1 MIWEALIGGA
11 VGGLLGGPLGMT
23 AGAALGASWDV
34 LRNREAPPL
43 DANMTARHGQDGIFL
58 EAHLVEAIE
67 GGQVLLLARGPD
79 GRSLGAQV
87 PRFADDKRQF
97 QLSTVVKDSRVQC
110 FVPYGTIETRG
121 LQEIAFVMRV
131 FLTPTA
137 SDLDIQ
143 GEETLRLTWP
153 DKPYVAAH
161 FWRPMLGL
169 CMAVARADGQ
179 VDRVEV
185 QVVRDRVAA
194 GLKIPASEQEQVTN
208 IMRQE
213 PTQPLEPQLLE
224 LQRRVPTLRP
234 AALLSA
240 LADVAHA
247 NQDIHDAEVAIIVE
261 IARLLGIQG
270 SQWRTLAQ
278 QLRLDGI
285 DHLAHYRR
293 LLQIPATAPPQEVE
307 AAYAKQMAR
316 YDPERVAGLAEDL
329 QELAWRQTTA
339 LHRARAAL
347 LKANTLES

>member
-43 DANMTARHGQDGIFL
+43 DATMTSRHSQDGIFL
-58 EAHLVEAIE
+58 EAELVEATE
-67 GGQVLLLARGPD
+67 GGQVLVIARGPD
-79 GRSLGAQV
+79 GKPLRALV
-87 PRFADDKRQF
+87 PRFADDKRRF
-97 QLSTVVKDSRVQC
+97 QIATTVQDGRVQC

-121 LQEIAFVMRV
+121 LQEVDFVLRV

-143 GEETLRLTWP
+143 GEEVLRLTWP

-185 QVVRDRVAA
+185 QVVRARVAA
-194 GLKIPASEQEQVTN
+194 GLKIPASEQEQVTQ
-208 IMRQE
+208 ILRQE
-213 PTQPLEPQLLE
+213 PMQPLEPQLLE

-234 AALLSA
+234 AVLLSA

-247 NQDIHDAEVAIIVE
+247 NDDIHDAEVAIIIEV
-261 IARLLGIQG
+261 ARLLGVKG

-278 QLRLDGI
+278 QLRLEGI
-285 DHLAHYRR
+285 DHLEHYRR
-293 LLQIPATAPPQEVE
+293 LLQIPATATPQEVE
-307 AAYAKQMAR
+307 AAYIKQMAR
-316 YDPERVAGLAEDL
+316 YDPGHMAGLAEDL
-329 QELAWRQTTA
+329 QELVWRQTTA
-339 LHRARAAL
+339 LSRARAAL
-347 LKANTLES
+347 RKTTTPEP